1 MQPFSTSPPRSA
13 ANALLALLMTAAV
26 PNAAAS
32 APAMALA
39 ATFEGQSWQLVGYQ
53 TATGFLAA
61 DPTTPT
67 QFQFSAGQFA
77 STGGCYPLAGTY
89 VVTDTGLTIGTRPTT
104 PAVCAA
110 SLLQQHTAVSADL
123 AAVARAHQVGTQLE
137 FLDDAGQ
144 LRLRLQALQ
153 PASPLLGQT
162 WLLEFYHHPKQG
174 PVLVL
179 EHTTIDLAF
188 HPSGTLTG
196 NNGCNQYM
204 SGYTVNERQLQL
216 GPLATKRPTCSSVK
230 DVALKA
236 LTAQAAAYAAALASV
251 ASYQV
256 EGSQLT
262 LRTADGKVAARFRA
276 AVPLAPPAPALAPLT
291 PAI

>member
-1 MQPFSTSPPRSA
+1 MQPFSTVLPRSA
-13 ANALLALLMTAAV
+13 AAALLALLMTAA
-26 PNAAAS
+26 PSSDAADS

-89 VVTDTGLTIGTRPTT
+89 VVTATGLTVGTRPTT
-104 PAVCAA
+104 PAACAA
-110 SLLQQHTAVSADL
+110 SLLQQHTAITADL
-123 AAVARAHQVGTQLE
+123 AAVTRAHQVGTQLE

-174 PVLVL
+174 PVLLL
-179 EHTTIDLAF
+179 ERTTIDLEF

-196 NNGCNQYM
+196 SNGCNQYM
-204 SGYTVNERQLQL
+204 SGYTVSDQQLQL

-256 EGSQLT
+256 EGQQLT

-276 AVPLAPPAPALAPLT
+276 AVPPTPALAPLT